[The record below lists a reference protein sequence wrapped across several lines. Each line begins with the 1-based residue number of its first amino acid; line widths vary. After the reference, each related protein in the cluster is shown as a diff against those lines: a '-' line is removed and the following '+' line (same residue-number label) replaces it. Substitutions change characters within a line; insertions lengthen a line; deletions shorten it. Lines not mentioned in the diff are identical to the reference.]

1 VVQKASEQASSADSQ
16 ETAHPSRSLT
26 QVRKKRRSN
35 ELAIQK
41 LVQLP
46 KDPPRETIIRLMR
59 SLL

>member
-1 VVQKASEQASSADSQ
+1 M
-16 ETAHPSRSLT
+16 R
-26 QVRKKRRSN
+26 

-46 KDPPRETIIRLMR
+46 KDPPREAIIRLMR